1 MMANNGKHW
10 RSLRNNDMKI
20 PKNMT
25 RDQVIEQINIV
36 VNRIAPKYTF
46 GTYGVDDIKQ
56 EAFII
61 CMDALTRYDQK
72 RPLENFLSVH
82 LSNRLKNF
90 VRDNYYTKD
99 EEEKKR
105 VLKPKYLSKDDIVF
119 YEHNYDNKLEANNF
133 KAIIDKHLPP
143 EHRSDYLKMIN
154 EVYIP
159 KKRREELVLL
169 IRELLEIHQNEEG

>member
-1 MMANNGKHW
+1 
-10 RSLRNNDMKI
+10 MKI

-25 RDQVIEQINIV
+25 YDQLMKQIQIV
-36 VNRIAPKYTF
+36 VDRISPKYAF

-61 CMDALTRYDQK
+61 CMDALSRYDQK

-99 EEEKKR
+99 EIEKKR
-105 VLKPKYLSKDDIVF
+105 ILKPKYLSKDDIVC
-119 YEHNYDNKLEANNF
+119 YESDYSNKLEASMIKN
-133 KAIIDKHLPP
+133 IIDKYLPS
-143 EHRSDYLKMIN
+143 EYRADYLKMIN
-154 EVYIP
+154 DVYIP
-159 KKRREELVLL
+159 KKKREELITL
-169 IRELLEIHQNEEG
+169 IKELLEIHGDEKGQN

>member
-1 MMANNGKHW
+1 
-10 RSLRNNDMKI
+10 MKI

-25 RDQVIEQINIV
+25 KDQVMKQIEIV
-36 VNRIAPKYTF
+36 VNRIAPRYTF
-46 GTYGVDDIKQ
+46 STYDIDDIKQ

-61 CMDALTRYDQK
+61 CMDALTRYDEK

-105 VLKPKYLSKDDIVF
+105 VLKPSYLSPNDNIDYEVNNDDNFDAKRLKVIV
-119 YEHNYDNKLEANNF
+119 
-133 KAIIDKHLPP
+133 DKHLPSNY
-143 EHRSDYLKMIN
+143 RADYLKMVN
-154 EVYIP
+154 DVYIP
-159 KKRREELVLL
+159 KKRKEELLQV
-169 IRELLEIHQNEEG
+169 IKELMEIHYHEKG